1 MPVWGDPVPP
11 PGNRHPLIVDPQTE
25 SLHELVNLLRERTG
39 ELFGVGDTAQ
49 VLADD
54 VVERAEADAAAVL
67 VPDGAVWLVGGG
79 VGLRPLE
86 RRLVLDLAHWLI
98 TEIAVEGRALLVE
111 DTDIVRPKLAGAPLA
126 AWRHLMA
133 VPIPDVHAAVVLARG
148 EQAGV
153 FTDREL
159 AAIVGPVREAGPLLQ
174 RAMDIRDLARALSS
188 FQEIPKGPGG

>member
-1 MPVWGDPVPP
+1 M
-11 PGNRHPLIVDPQTE
+11 Q
-25 SLHELVNLLRERTG
+25 SLHELVNRLRGRTV

-67 VPDGAVWLVGGG
+67 VPDGDVWLVSGG

-86 RRLVLDLAHWLI
+86 RRLVLDQAHWLI

-133 VPIPDVHAAVVLARG
+133 VPVPDVHAAVILARG

-174 RAMDIRDLARALSS
+174 RAMDIRELARALSS
-188 FQEIPKGPGG
+188 YQELPKTPGS